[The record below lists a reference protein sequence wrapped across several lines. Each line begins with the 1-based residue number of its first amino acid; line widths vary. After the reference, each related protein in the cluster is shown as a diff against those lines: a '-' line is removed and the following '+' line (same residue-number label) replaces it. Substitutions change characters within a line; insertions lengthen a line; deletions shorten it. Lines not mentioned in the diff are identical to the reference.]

1 MVSYY
6 IAGCTLV
13 TCQNGS
19 TCSTLT
25 DESGVE
31 CSCID
36 GWTDS
41 RCNKTKITKAENNI
55 PRALADTV
63 STGEV

>member
-1 MVSYY
+1 
-6 IAGCTLV
+6 V
-13 TCQNGS
+13 TCQNGG

-25 DESGVE
+25 DASGVT
-31 CSCID
+31 CSCVD
-36 GWTDS
+36 GWTDP
-41 RCNKTKITKAENNI
+41 RCNETKITKAENNI